1 MVDDYAWLKDENWQ
15 EVLRDPSVLDP
26 DIRKYLEA
34 ENAYTEGL
42 LGHTSALQKT
52 LVAEMRGRIKEDDSS
67 VPAPDGPFAYLRKF
81 REGGQHEMFG
91 RSPRDGGEIEIVLD
105 EQSPAKGVVSDAIAP
120 DPWIDERQGEDE
132 KKSENF
138 VVAREPSQ
146 SASSLKHQFCSR
158 PESPR
163 GCDSPTRLLLC

>member
-1 MVDDYAWLKDENWQ
+1 MACGC
-15 EVLRDPSVLDP
+15 VLSRKKISCRIRSSHAEGRVGPEPVL
-26 DIRKYLEA
+26 L
-34 ENAYTEGL
+34 
-42 LGHTSALQKT
+42 
-52 LVAEMRGRIKEDDSS
+52 
-67 VPAPDGPFAYLRKF
+67 
-81 REGGQHEMFG
+81 
-91 RSPRDGGEIEIVLD
+91 EIEIVLD